1 MLYLQECGDYSI
13 NRLDNSAIFNI
24 LFNLNIKRTGLVCI
38 DTSCVVPVSNLY
50 RHVLKV
56 LAEASYLRRTIW
68 VKAKMSGLYIL
79 LAFQYWL
86 R

>member
-1 MLYLQECGDYSI
+1 
-13 NRLDNSAIFNI
+13 
-24 LFNLNIKRTGLVCI
+24 
-38 DTSCVVPVSNLY
+38 
-50 RHVLKV
+50 V

-86 R
+86 KKNLIPFKWTAVSNFDGTIILLLIRLMLMHRRMI

>member
-1 MLYLQECGDYSI
+1 
-13 NRLDNSAIFNI
+13 
-24 LFNLNIKRTGLVCI
+24 LVCI

-50 RHVLKV
+50 RRVLKV

-86 R
+86 KKNLVPFKWTTVSTFEVIVILLLIRLIYA